1 MWLKDSYLRVIK
13 PWHNLR
19 VCSGKYELRAVQLAD
34 FVISNSKAQWSDM
47 IMTRGNPG
55 MPRHYQALGGA
66 RGCEQRRLTKHSG
79 IDANIASDETT
90 RPDNC
95 NLTWTCALWLLG
107 TCTWPGHRAA

>member
-19 VCSGKYELRAVQLAD
+19 VYSGKYELRAVQLAD
-34 FVISNSKAQWSDM
+34 FVISNNKAQWSDM

-79 IDANIASDETT
+79 IDVNIA
-90 RPDNC
+90 
-95 NLTWTCALWLLG
+95 
-107 TCTWPGHRAA
+107 